1 MAGMKT
7 RERIAMASLSLFN
20 HFGEPNVT
28 TLQIADELNISPG
41 NLYYHFKNK
50 TEIINDLFGR
60 FERQMLNLISA
71 PDAEVSIDDYW
82 IVLHLVFECIAEY
95 QFLYKDLV
103 NILQRYERIAPRFRK
118 ILNRKLAVT
127 HSVLQ
132 RLKERH
138 VIDAADSELAALAH
152 NVVLT
157 LTWWP
162 SYDVVTAKLPQ
173 EMDLNRG
180 IAQTISQVAPY
191 LREAERAEVLALSR
205 EYLATAP
212 GGSPEREV

>member
-1 MAGMKT
+1 
-7 RERIAMASLSLFN
+7 MASLSLFN

-50 TEIINDLFGR
+50 TEILNDLFAR
-60 FERQMLNLISA
+60 FERQMLDLISE
-71 PDAEVSIDDYW
+71 PDTEVSIDDYW

-95 QFLYKDLV
+95 QFFYKDLV

-118 ILNRKLAVT
+118 ILSRKFSVT
-127 HSVLQ
+127 ENVLK
-132 RLKERH
+132 RLKERQL
-138 VIDAADSELAALAH
+138 IEASDAELAALAH
-152 NVVLT
+152 NIVLT
-157 LTWWP
+157 VTWWP
-162 SYDVVTAKLPQ
+162 SYDVVTAKTSQ

-191 LREAERAEVLALSR
+191 LRESERAEVLALSR
-205 EYLATAP
+205 EYLEPDAAI
-212 GGSPEREV
+212 ERF